1 MFRKS
6 TVSKLVLIALSMVVV
21 SPLPALAQTAT
32 DSTGG
37 ASCPAPGG
45 EQGDGGGRG
54 GRRGH
59 RGMRGGKGG
68 NVDPARREAMKAK
81 MMAKF
86 DKNGDGQLDDNE
98 KASLQQFRQE
108 RKARRAAMQN
118 GSNPGSDGPGAVP
131 PPGAQ

>member
-6 TVSKLVLIALSMVVV
+6 TVSKLVLIALSMLVV
-21 SPLPALAQTAT
+21 SPLAALAQTSS

-45 EQGDGGGRG
+45 EQGAGG

-68 NVDPARREAMKAK
+68 NVDPARRQAMKAK

-98 KASLQQFRQE
+98 KAAMQQFRQE

-118 GSNPGSDGPGAVP
+118 GSNPGSAGLGAVP

>member
-21 SPLPALAQTAT
+21 SPLAALAQTPA
-32 DSTGG
+32 DSNGG

-45 EQGDGGGRG
+45 DPGASGGFG

-68 NVDPARREAMKAK
+68 NVDPAKREARKAK
-81 MMAKF
+81 MMQKF

-98 KASLQQFRQE
+98 KAAMQQFRQE
-108 RKARRAAMQN
+108 RKARRQAMQN
-118 GSNPGSDGPGAVP
+118 GSNPGAGGPGSVP

>member
-6 TVSKLVLIALSMVVV
+6 TISKLVLIALSMVVV
-21 SPLPALAQTAT
+21 SPLAALAQVSS

-45 EQGDGGGRG
+45 DQGAGG

-68 NVDPARREAMKAK
+68 NVDPARRQAMKAK

-86 DKNGDGQLDDNE
+86 DKTAMASSTTTKKRLCSSLDRSVKPVELPCKTAATLVQL
-98 KASLQQFRQE
+98 
-108 RKARRAAMQN
+108 
-118 GSNPGSDGPGAVP
+118 G
-131 PPGAQ
+131 